1 MSLNK
6 IVLLVFLTLFF
17 SCNEKLIDKPEN
29 LIAREK
35 MVEVLKDLAIA
46 NAAKNTNIALLR
58 EHDLEPTAYVFE
70 KHGID
75 SIQFTQSD
83 TYYASLPGGEY
94 ESIYKEVEQKL
105 ENESQRLE
113 EARHVNDS
121 LAAAK
126 KSADAKSKSVVKEIK
141 DSLQ

>member
-6 IVLLVFLTLFF
+6 ILLFGFFTLFF

-29 LIAREK
+29 LIARDK
-35 MVEVLKDLAIA
+35 MVEVLKDLALA
-46 NAAKNTNIALLR
+46 NAAKNTNIVVLR
-58 EHDLEPTAYVFE
+58 ENDIEPTTYVFE
-70 KHGID
+70 KYGID

-94 ESIYKEVEQKL
+94 ESIYTEVEQQL
-105 ENESQRLE
+105 EDESKRLE
-113 EARHVNDS
+113 EARQLNDS

-126 KSADAKSKSVVKEIK
+126 KSADAKSKSSVKKIK

>member
-6 IVLLVFLTLFF
+6 IILLGFFTLFF

-35 MVEVLKDLAIA
+35 MVEVLKDLALA
-46 NAAKNTNIALLR
+46 NAAKNTNIVVLR
-58 EHDLEPTAYVFE
+58 ENDIEPTTYVFE
-70 KHGID
+70 KYGID

-94 ESIYKEVEQKL
+94 ESIYKEVEQQL
-105 ENESQRLE
+105 EDESKRLE
-113 EARHVNDS
+113 EARQLNDS

-126 KSADAKSKSVVKEIK
+126 KSADAKSKSSVKKIK
-141 DSLQ
+141 DSLR

>member
-6 IVLLVFLTLFF
+6 IVFLGFFTLFF

-35 MVEVLKDLAIA
+35 MVEVLKDLALA
-46 NAAKNTNIALLR
+46 NAAKNTNIVVLR
-58 EHDLEPTAYVFE
+58 ENDIEPTTYVFE
-70 KHGID
+70 KYGID

-94 ESIYKEVEQKL
+94 ESIYKEVEQQL
-105 ENESQRLE
+105 EDESKRLE
-113 EARHVNDS
+113 EARQLNDS

-126 KSADAKSKSVVKEIK
+126 KSADAKSKSSVKKIK
-141 DSLQ
+141 DSLR